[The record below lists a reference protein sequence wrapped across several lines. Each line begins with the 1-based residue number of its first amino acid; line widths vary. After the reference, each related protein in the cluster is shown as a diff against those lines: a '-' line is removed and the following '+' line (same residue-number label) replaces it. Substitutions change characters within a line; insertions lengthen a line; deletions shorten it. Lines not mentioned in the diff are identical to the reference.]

1 LPRKPKNKAKQ
12 SKPAQTSLKPLPE
25 SPLPEAAIEIVK
37 SAAQLKKLQVTAYA
51 RALTPIPLER
61 RPQFIFITKEDI
73 VKFQACLME
82 LNMDRLLSG
91 HDMVAQNQGVRNI
104 VMVLFP
110 PQHNVTVVQ
119 AQGPLTFQGVKIE
132 NAGEVDEVVRLGGV
146 EYAATDVPAEN
157 P

>member
-1 LPRKPKNKAKQ
+1 
-12 SKPAQTSLKPLPE
+12 
-25 SPLPEAAIEIVK
+25 
-37 SAAQLKKLQVTAYA
+37 
-51 RALTPIPLER
+51 
-61 RPQFIFITKEDI
+61 
-73 VKFQACLME
+73 ME